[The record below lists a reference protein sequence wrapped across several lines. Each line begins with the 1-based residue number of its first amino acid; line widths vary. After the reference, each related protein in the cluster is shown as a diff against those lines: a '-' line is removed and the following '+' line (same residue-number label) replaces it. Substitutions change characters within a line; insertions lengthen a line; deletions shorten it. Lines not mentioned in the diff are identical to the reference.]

1 MTRRLARFDNG
12 GRELSDASSRARVDS
27 IDRSS
32 YAEEHSAFALTP
44 PPSAERFP
52 DTFCIHAAKGDR
64 GVCLVQGRTRVQFRR
79 LIAEV
84 NHRPRGPD
92 CPRGTLLCP
101 ASFVFLKREK
111 ESIREMLVSLG
122 F

>member
-1 MTRRLARFDNG
+1 MTRRLARFDNC

-52 DTFCIHAAKGDR
+52 DTFCIHAAKGDKGDMSRSGEDTSAVSTVNR
-64 GVCLVQGRTRVQFRR
+64 GGSSSST
-79 LIAEV
+79 
-84 NHRPRGPD
+84 
-92 CPRGTLLCP
+92 
-101 ASFVFLKREK
+101 
-111 ESIREMLVSLG
+111 
-122 F
+122 